1 MFILERD
8 TEGKK
13 CARAGRIEKC
23 IVQFAD
29 TCIYMCVDVSAVFS
43 NSPRRVSGFNIHIV
57 LHRCLRVPLP
67 IFPGSPCL
75 RVHVYDYFLVVT
87 SSAKVHHQQ
96 TSSCN
101 PPDIHFSSRAPQQH
115 LPMVAAIPF
124 QRPEE
129 VPQRVIKHDSDDQNP
144 PSVMSHVLPS

>member
-1 MFILERD
+1 MRELAELKNVLFNLQ
-8 TEGKK
+8 T
-13 CARAGRIEKC
+13 
-23 IVQFAD
+23 
-29 TCIYMCVDVSAVFS
+29 
-43 NSPRRVSGFNIHIV
+43 RVSTCVSMFQQFSAIRHV
-57 LHRCLRVPLP
+57 EYQASTFTLCLLHRCLRVPLP